1 VGSGI
6 LVSRTGKYKWL
17 ITAALAVMSLGL
29 FLLTGLNAHTGLP
42 VLWAWMFL
50 TGLGVGPTFSVFTI
64 VVQSVVPF
72 EKLGV
77 ATGNLTFFRQMGGSV
92 GLAIV
97 GTIFG
102 SAFVSRLQPEL
113 ITAGVPGQ
121 VASQIAQN
129 AGNGDAFTQVGGAP
143 LADQLAAF
151 LPADLIPRVV
161 EGIYQAFSLAIADSF
176 WLGLVATLVALV
188 VTAVALPETAL
199 RGFDRSRQPGQ
210 APGDASGAARAD
222 APLGFAE

>member
-1 VGSGI
+1 MPRLFTALEIPAS
-6 LVSRTGKYKWL
+6 LRTRL
-17 ITAALAVMSLGL
+17 SLMRAPL
-29 FLLTGLNAHTGLP
+29 
-42 VLWAWMFL
+42 
-50 TGLGVGPTFSVFTI
+50 
-64 VVQSVVPF
+64 
-72 EKLGV
+72 
-77 ATGNLTFFRQMGGSV
+77 
-92 GLAIV
+92 
-97 GTIFG
+97 
-102 SAFVSRLQPEL
+102 
-113 ITAGVPGQ
+113 
-121 VASQIAQN
+121 
-129 AGNGDAFTQVGGAP
+129 GGAKWVEP
-143 LADQLAAF
+143 ENMHITLRFAGDIDGRTADEFADQLAAF